1 MVQSIILLSLKT
13 DAAHKGR
20 KRESEEKREKNH
32 FRASLYDN
40 SRAYSDRLRHDEKGR
55 TDSDSGFH
63 ADSRTKPF
71 ADSDTRTDA
80 DPNTYTDADAHSDTN
95 ACTSLNTDVHADP
108 DTGAYNGGEPDT

>member
-1 MVQSIILLSLKT
+1 MPSVKT

-32 FRASLYDN
+32 FHASLYDI
-40 SRAYSDRLRHDEKGR
+40 SRAYSDRLRHDEKGQ

-63 ADSRTKPF
+63 ADSGTKPF

-80 DPNTYTDADAHSDTN
+80 DPNTN

>member
-1 MVQSIILLSLKT
+1 MQHIK
-13 DAAHKGR
+13 DE

-32 FRASLYDN
+32 FRASLYGN
-40 SRAYSDRLRHDEKGR
+40 SRACTDRLRHDEKGR

-80 DPNTYTDADAHSDTN
+80 DAHSDTN